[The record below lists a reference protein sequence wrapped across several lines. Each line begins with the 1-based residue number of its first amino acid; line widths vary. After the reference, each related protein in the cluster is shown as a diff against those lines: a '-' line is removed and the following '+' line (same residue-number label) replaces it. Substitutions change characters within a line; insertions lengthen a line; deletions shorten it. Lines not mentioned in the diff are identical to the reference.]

1 MNKPVNS
8 IIMKNT
14 RIIKKNNPVN
24 IAEEKVIISQKL
36 LINDENTEIENED
49 YLQAENE
56 FLAEDGEQNTNDEP
70 TIIID
75 KENGKIK
82 KITVMCSCGRHA
94 QLECEYSENDEEE
107 SAL

>member
-1 MNKPVNS
+1 MKKTVNS
-8 IIMKNT
+8 IITQNS
-14 RIIKKNNPVN
+14 RIIKKNNPINV
-24 IAEEKVIISQKL
+24 AEENVIISGNL
-36 LINDENTEIENED
+36 LINNDITKIENED

-56 FLAEDGEQNTNDEP
+56 FLADNDNPNTNDEP

-94 QLECEYSENDEEE
+94 ELECEYSENEEE
-107 SAL
+107 ETAL